1 GDAINYT
8 QCNSL
13 IGANL
18 NKIRTESK
26 TTAAEV
32 GVYLG
37 FDADFIYKVE
47 LGIEELNCHQLYKLS
62 HFFNVKTHSFFEGN
76 NPRANFDPMADY
88 EREAIVER
96 ISNLP
101 SDSLYTIHSMIK
113 IMYPEPRDIGRVRLH
128 LED

>member
-37 FDADFIYKVE
+37 VDADFIYRVE
-47 LGIEELNCHQLYKLS
+47 LGIAELNCHQLYKLS
-62 HFFNVKTHSFFEGN
+62 HFFNVKTHNFFEGN
-76 NPRANFDPMADY
+76 NPRAKVDPTADY
-88 EREAIVER
+88 EREEIAER
-96 ISNLP
+96 VSKLP
-101 SDSLYTIHSMIK
+101 GDAVFTILRMIK
-113 IMYPEPRDIGRVRLH
+113 TMHPEPKDKERKRLRF
-128 LED
+128 ED